1 MFFKKKNKDTSVKLR
16 YLDGINQYT
25 KNSIVKLTLNDDTES
40 LDINVM
46 LDKKPE
52 IHLKY
57 NQIIAV
63 DFLSKEEIKKKS
75 RSVCGRAMV
84 GGLLL
89 GQLGAIIGGM
99 SGIKDKQYTD
109 YTFFAVINYKSS
121 SGETKVLNFQVLDG
135 SMGWNKFLKELN
147 SKIKKECE
155 CEYKE
160 VYL

>member
-1 MFFKKKNKDTSVKLR
+1 MFFKKKSKGTSVKLR
-16 YLDGINQYT
+16 YLTGIDQCV

-52 IHLKY
+52 IHLNY
-57 NQIIAV
+57 NKIIAV
-63 DFLSKEEIKKKS
+63 DYFSKEEIIRKRKS
-75 RSVCGRAMV
+75 VAGRAMI
-84 GGLLL
+84 GGILL

-99 SGIKDKQYTD
+99 SAINDKEKTD
-109 YTFFAVINYKSS
+109 YDFFAVINYKSS
-121 SGETKVLNFQVLDG
+121 DGEIKVLNFQVLEG
-135 SMGWNKFLKELN
+135 SLGWNKFLKELN

>member
-1 MFFKKKNKDTSVKLR
+1 MFFKKRNKNTSVKLR

-25 KNSIVKLTLNDDTES
+25 RNSIVKLTLDDEKEC
-40 LDINVM
+40 LDINVI
-46 LDKKPE
+46 LDKKPV
-52 IHLKY
+52 IHLNY

-63 DFLSKEEIKKKS
+63 NYFSKEEIIRKRKS
-75 RSVCGRAMV
+75 VAGRAMI
-84 GGLLL
+84 GGILL

-99 SGIKDKQYTD
+99 SAINDKEKTD
-109 YTFFAVINYKSS
+109 YDFFAVINYKSS
-121 SGETKVLNFQVLDG
+121 VGEIKVLNFQVLEG
-135 SMGWNKFLKELN
+135 SSGWNKFLKELN